1 MPDPLPER
9 PDLDDYL
16 KHDDIID
23 HDDPL
28 IEEAAEQITEGLRDN
43 ISKAQAIYEF
53 DNKAESDKQKRAD
66 YSALQSFLKYRNS
79 QLIKRDFGEK
89 SSIYPANYFSGPQ
102 WFRIS

>member
-16 KHDDIID
+16 RHDDIID

-53 DNKAESDKQKRAD
+53 VRDHIFH
-66 YSALQSFLKYRNS
+66 SFHINAT
-79 QLIKRDFGEK
+79 
-89 SSIYPANYFSGPQ
+89 SITPSRHPKCWKKDMAYATHSHICWLP
-102 WFRIS
+102 